1 MQPTTQTQASQED
14 SSENKENWII
24 PGFVWVPQ
32 CVIVWNIHTNWKT
45 SLIFQKLRW
54 PNTRTL
60 LYHVCRPISIPFIT
74 LSSPRFYS
82 SSSLGPRPEAPARA
96 WPRHIST
103 LPCLPFFSI
112 HDYTIQLSVL
122 TLMQFQTRSNQT
134 YSFSSLSIVPS
145 TFPSQISLLSTKH
158 QINEP
163 WQPWQP
169 NPRTGSKQVLSTTT
183 TTTTQRKPAN
193 QTGQTPSITGLFFYL
208 SI

>member
-1 MQPTTQTQASQED
+1 MCVVQFPFHSLPFPPPDFTVLLP
-14 SSENKENWII
+14 WI
-24 PGFVWVPQ
+24 PGPKPQ
-32 CVIVWNIHTNWKT
+32 
-45 SLIFQKLRW
+45 
-54 PNTRTL
+54 PG
-60 LYHVCRPISIPFIT
+60 
-74 LSSPRFYS
+74 
-82 SSSLGPRPEAPARA
+82 LGPD
-96 WPRHIST
+96 IST
-103 LPCLPFFSI
+103 LPCLLFFSI

-145 TFPSQISLLSTKH
+145 TFPSQISLLNTKH

>member
-103 LPCLPFFSI
+103 LPCLLFFSI

-122 TLMQFQTRSNQT
+122 TLMQFQTRSNRT

-169 NPRTGSKQVLSTTT
+169 NPRTGSKQVLGTTA
-183 TTTTQRKPAN
+183 RH
-193 QTGQTPSITGLFFYL
+193 
-208 SI
+208 